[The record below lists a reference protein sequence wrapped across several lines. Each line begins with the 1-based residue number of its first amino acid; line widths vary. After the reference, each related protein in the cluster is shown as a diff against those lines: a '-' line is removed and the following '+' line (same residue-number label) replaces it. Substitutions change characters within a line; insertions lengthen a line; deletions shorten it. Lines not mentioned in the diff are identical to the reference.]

1 MDPTQKGLGYSNHL
15 KAISRN
21 GGEAFYSLSKT
32 VPYSELNHFG
42 FALLSVMFLQGICKK

>member
-1 MDPTQKGLGYSNHL
+1 MDPTRKGLGYSNHL

-32 VPYSELNHFG
+32 VPYNELNHFV
-42 FALLSVMFLQGICKK
+42 FILLSVMFLQDIF